1 MIDVNI
7 SMNTKQYDNL
17 GNEDL
22 IEVTS
27 KGSMYEKNNDIYIVY
42 KEELE
47 KGSVHVTTTIKISG
61 NEVFIKRF
69 GDIKSDMKFVQGE
82 ETITKYRTP
91 QGLFDIKINTQKL
104 EINKLNKSIQLNI
117 EYNMC
122 IDGLFEG
129 INKVRIYAEEL
140 N

>member
-7 SMNTKQYDNL
+7 SMHTKQYDNL

-47 KGSVHVTTTIKISG
+47 EGSLHVTTTIK
-61 NEVFIKRF
+61 NFRK
-69 GDIKSDMKFVQGE
+69 
-82 ETITKYRTP
+82 
-91 QGLFDIKINTQKL
+91 
-104 EINKLNKSIQLNI
+104 
-117 EYNMC
+117 
-122 IDGLFEG
+122 
-129 INKVRIYAEEL
+129 
-140 N
+140 